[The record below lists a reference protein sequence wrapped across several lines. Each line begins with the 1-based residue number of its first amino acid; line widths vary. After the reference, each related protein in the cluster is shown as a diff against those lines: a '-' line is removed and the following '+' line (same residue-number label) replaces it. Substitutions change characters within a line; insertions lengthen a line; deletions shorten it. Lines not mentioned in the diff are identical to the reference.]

1 MKIYS
6 RISNSRPACL
16 NHTITATNVSEGY
29 CHFDFKIKMPLA
41 AIFQYVNDDGVIID
55 SSSAIISYP
64 AEGEVKFASSAGSVA
79 EVSAFTAVA
88 DVAGSLN
95 NKYFLIS
102 SPTVAYSVWMN
113 INSAGSDPLVAGT
126 TGVEIA
132 AATGATGITIAGAIK
147 TALNAL
153 GGANVVFTAVGTT
166 ASMVVTNTVAGKA
179 TSIGAGNSG
188 FTVSTTT
195 NGVTSPSSSPVL
207 EAGNKLIVVA
217 FRDAISL
224 GVYQS

>member
-16 NHTITATNVSEGY
+16 KHTITATNVSEGY
-29 CHFDFKIKMPLA
+29 CHFDFSIAMPLA
-41 AIFQYVNDDGVIID
+41 AIFQYVNDDGIIID
-55 SSSAIISYP
+55 SSSAIVTYP
-64 AEGEVKFASSAGSVA
+64 ADGEVKFASSAGSVA
-79 EVSAFTAVA
+79 EVTSIVCKP

-95 NKYFLIS
+95 NTYIWIHSTSADFYI
-102 SPTVAYSVWMN
+102 WFN
-113 INSAGSDPLVAGT
+113 INSAGSDPSLSGT
-126 TGVEIA
+126 AIPI
-132 AATGATGITIAGAIK
+132 TGATNVTAATLATSIK
-147 TALNAL
+147 SALDAL
-153 GGANVVFTAVGTT
+153 SGGSVFTTT
-166 ASMVVTNTVAGKA
+166 RATATLTITNGVAGKVTNA
-179 TSIGAGNSG
+179 ADGAVPSD

-224 GVYQS
+224 GNYIS